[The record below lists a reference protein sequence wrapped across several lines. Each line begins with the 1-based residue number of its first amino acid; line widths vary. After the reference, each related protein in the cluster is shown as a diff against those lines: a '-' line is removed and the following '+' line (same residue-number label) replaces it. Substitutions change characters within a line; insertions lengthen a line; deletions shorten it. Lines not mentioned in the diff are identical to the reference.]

1 MNAFYMAPETAQALL
16 AKSREFT
23 TAKRA
28 ERETKQRQVREFEAA
43 FAQLL
48 RLNWDERGARELANQ
63 HVYGRL
69 A

>member
-1 MNAFYMAPETAQALL
+1 MNAFMFPETAAELL

-23 TAKRA
+23 SAKRA

>member
-1 MNAFYMAPETAQALL
+1 MQAFMFPQTAAELL
-16 AKSREFT
+16 AKSRVYT
-23 TAKRA
+23 SAKRA

-43 FAQLL
+43 FSQLL
-48 RLNWDERGARELANQ
+48 RLQWDEKGARELANQ